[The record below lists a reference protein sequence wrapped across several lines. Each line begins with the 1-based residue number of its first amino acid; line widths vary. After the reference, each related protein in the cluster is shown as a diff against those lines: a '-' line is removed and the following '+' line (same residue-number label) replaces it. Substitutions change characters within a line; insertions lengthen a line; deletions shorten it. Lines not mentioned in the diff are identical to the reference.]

1 MGGSRKI
8 DVVVG
13 AFLFVGLISACILSE
28 ERLSRRLHDAEA
40 KIWLAYEKGY
50 RDGRND
56 SLKKGGL

>member
-1 MGGSRKI
+1 MVIGL
-8 DVVVG
+8 
-13 AFLFVGLISACILSE
+13 FLFVGLVAACIISE
-28 ERLSRRLHDAEA
+28 ESLSRRLHDAEA